1 MTSKRR
7 HPAQASRILATGLSA
22 ATLLGIV
29 AVLGAQPPVGPPDD
43 PAGVAPA
50 RVTVVI
56 GDRPTNSP
64 GRHGDGPAGT
74 PDTAHQHPPQLTH
87 EDHDRIQTQDLGPPH
102 LASTV
107 PG

>member
-29 AVLGAQPPVGPPDD
+29 AVLGTQPPVGPPDD
-43 PAGVAPA
+43 PAAVAPT

-64 GRHGDGPAGT
+64 GRTATARRARRT
-74 PDTAHQHPPQLTH
+74 PHTRTRP
-87 EDHDRIQTQDLGPPH
+87 
-102 LASTV
+102 S
-107 PG
+107 